1 MLGQAMEIDEP
12 PTGTAAEPKSSRTS
26 ARTSSCRSRV
36 ELITRG
42 EPRRRWSTEQKQAI
56 AAKSFEPGVSSMD
69 VAREYGISSGLIST
83 WRRALLAAQP
93 SSTGAV
99 AQFAR
104 VQIARPQQAT
114 PSLDPPIRSQPQPR
128 PASLIEIVLPNG
140 TAVRVEAQIDPRVL
154 RRVLAAL
161 RG

>member
-1 MLGQAMEIDEP
+1 MEIDALPSE
-12 PTGTAAEPKSSRTS
+12 THAEPTS
-26 ARTSSCRSRV
+26 ARTSPRTSSRV
-36 ELITRG
+36 PRIELITRG

-69 VAREYGISSGLIST
+69 VAREYDISSGLIST

-93 SSTGAV
+93 TSVGAV
-99 AQFAR
+99 APFAR
-104 VQIARPQQAT
+104 VEIARPRRPA
-114 PSLDPPIRSQPQPR
+114 PSTDLPMRPEPQPR
-128 PASLIEIVLPNG
+128 PASLVEIVLPDG
-140 TAVRVEAQIDPRVL
+140 TVLRVDAQIDPRAL

>member
-1 MLGQAMEIDEP
+1 MEIDAP
-12 PTGTAAEPKSSRTS
+12 PTETNAEPKSSRTS
-26 ARTSSCRSRV
+26 TRTSSRGSRV

-56 AAKSFEPGVSSMD
+56 AAKSFEPGVSSME

-93 SSTGAV
+93 TSGGAF

-104 VQIARPQQAT
+104 VEIARPQRAT
-114 PSLDPPIRSQPQPR
+114 CKRYGGSRAGFELTIGAAAGPAAMR
-128 PASLIEIVLPNG
+128 PG
-140 TAVRVEAQIDPRVL
+140 W
-154 RRVLAAL
+154 
-161 RG
+161 

>member
-1 MLGQAMEIDEP
+1 MP
-12 PTGTAAEPKSSRTS
+12 PNGTATEVKSSRTS
-26 ARTSSCRSRV
+26 RRTSSRVSRV

-69 VAREYGISSGLIST
+69 VAREHGISSGLIST

-93 SSTGAV
+93 NSTGGV
-99 AQFAR
+99 GQFAR
-104 VQIARPQQAT
+104 VQIAAPQQAIA
-114 PSLDPPIRSQPQPR
+114 SLDPPTRTEPRSR
-128 PASLIEIVLPNG
+128 PPSLIEIVLPDG
-140 TAVRVEAQIDPRVL
+140 TAVRVDAQIDPRTL

>member
-1 MLGQAMEIDEP
+1 MDIEASPTEIQAE
-12 PTGTAAEPKSSRTS
+12 TTSSRTS
-26 ARTSSCRSRV
+26 TRTSSGAPRI

-56 AAKSFEPGVSSMD
+56 AARSFEPGVSSTD
-69 VAREYGISSGLIST
+69 VARAYGISSGLLST

-93 SSTGAV
+93 ASVGAV
-99 AQFAR
+99 ASFAR
-104 VQIARPQQAT
+104 VDIAPPQRVAPPGDARPQ
-114 PSLDPPIRSQPQPR
+114 PQPSPR
-128 PASLIEIVLPNG
+128 TANLVEIALPNG
-140 TAVRVEAQIDPRVL
+140 TTVRVDAQIDPRAL

>member
-1 MLGQAMEIDEP
+1 MEIDAP
-12 PTGTAAEPKSSRTS
+12 PTETNAEPKSSRTS
-26 ARTSSCRSRV
+26 TRTSSRGSRV

-56 AAKSFEPGVSSMD
+56 AAKSFEPGVSSME

-93 SSTGAV
+93 TSGGAF

-104 VQIARPQQAT
+104 VEIARPQRAT
-114 PSLDPPIRSQPQPR
+114 PSIDPPMRPEPQPR
-128 PASLIEIVLPNG
+128 PVSLIEIVLPDG
-140 TAVRVEAQIDPRVL
+140 TAVRVDAQIDPRVL

>member
-1 MLGQAMEIDEP
+1 M
-12 PTGTAAEPKSSRTS
+12 SSRG
-26 ARTSSCRSRV
+26 SRV
-36 ELITRG
+36 ELITRA
-42 EPRRRWSTEQKQAI
+42 EPRRRWSTEQKQAT
-56 AAKSFEPGVSSMD
+56 AAKSFAPGVSSMD

-93 SSTGAV
+93 ISTDAV
-99 AQFAR
+99 TQFAR
-104 VQIARPQQAT
+104 VQIARPQQAAPLLDS
-114 PSLDPPIRSQPQPR
+114 PSRSEPQPR

-140 TAVRVEAQIDPRVL
+140 TAVRVDAQIDPCAL

>member
-1 MLGQAMEIDEP
+1 MLGQAMETDEP

-83 WRRALLAAQP
+83 WRKALLAAQP

-99 AQFAR
+99 AEFAR
-104 VQIARPQQAT
+104 VQITRPHHAT
-114 PSLDPPIRSQPQPR
+114 PSFDPPLQSEPQPR
-128 PASLIEIVLPNG
+128 PASLIE
-140 TAVRVEAQIDPRVL
+140 
-154 RRVLAAL
+154 
-161 RG
+161 

>member
-1 MLGQAMEIDEP
+1 MNSGV
-12 PTGTAAEPKSSRTS
+12 
-26 ARTSSCRSRV
+26 SRV

-69 VAREYGISSGLIST
+69 VAREYGISSGLISG
-83 WRRALLAAQP
+83 WRKALLAAQP
-93 SSTGAV
+93 NATGAV
-99 AQFAR
+99 GQFAR

-114 PSLDPPIRSQPQPR
+114 LSVDPPPRTEPQLR
-128 PASLIEIVLPNG
+128 PAGLIEIVLPGG
-140 TAVRVEAQIDPRVL
+140 TAVRVDAQVDPRAL

-161 RG
+161 RE

>member
-1 MLGQAMEIDEP
+1 MEIDAPPTEP
-12 PTGTAAEPKSSRTS
+12 PAESKGSRTS
-26 ARTSSCRSRV
+26 ARTSSRGSRV

-83 WRRALLAAQP
+83 WRKALLAAQP
-93 SSTGAV
+93 NSAG

-104 VQIARPQQAT
+104 VQIAPPQRTAASTDPAMRPE
-114 PSLDPPIRSQPQPR
+114 PPLR
-128 PASLIEIVLPNG
+128 PVSLIEIVLPDG
-140 TAVRVEAQIDPRVL
+140 TAVRVDAQIDPRAL

>member
-12 PTGTAAEPKSSRTS
+12 PTGIAAEPKSSRTS

-42 EPRRRWSTEQKQAI
+42 EARRRWSTEQKQAI

-114 PSLDPPIRSQPQPR
+114 PSLDPPIRSR
-128 PASLIEIVLPNG
+128 SE
-140 TAVRVEAQIDPRVL
+140 E
-154 RRVLAAL
+154 
-161 RG
+161 

>member
-1 MLGQAMEIDEP
+1 MEIDEP

-26 ARTSSCRSRV
+26 PRISSRGSRV

-69 VAREYGISSGLIST
+69 VARAYGISSGLIST

-93 SSTGAV
+93 GSADAV

-104 VQIARPQQAT
+104 VQIARPQQAA
-114 PSLDPPIRSQPQPR
+114 PLLDPPVQSEPQPR
-128 PASLIEIVLPNG
+128 PASLIEIVLPDG
-140 TAVRVEAQIDPRVL
+140 KAVRVDAHIDPRAL